1 MWSIVEFPLEKKGT
15 SIPMDIVPKNW
26 LYENETQMFCW
37 FPYKYKKAQ
46 LKGAINE
53 LEEPDTSSWKSYL
66 VNVLYKKG
74 ITHWFPK
81 NFYFTA

>member
-15 SIPMDIVPKNW
+15 SVPMDIIPKNW
-26 LYENETQMFCW
+26 LYENENQMFCW
-37 FPYKYKKAQ
+37 FPNKYKKAQ
-46 LKGAINE
+46 LKAAINE

-74 ITHWFPK
+74 ITHWFQK